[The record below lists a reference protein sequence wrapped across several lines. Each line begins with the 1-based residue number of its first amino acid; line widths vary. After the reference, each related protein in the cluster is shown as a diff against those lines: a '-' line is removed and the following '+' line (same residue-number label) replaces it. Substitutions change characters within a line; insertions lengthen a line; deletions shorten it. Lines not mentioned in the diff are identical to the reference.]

1 MKTRLK
7 KGEDLVS
14 TFSYPTWEQLPE
26 LDLYLDQVLLYVNK
40 TCAPVLSSSD
50 KGLTAAMINN
60 YVKHGYVEKPDKKK
74 YQRRQ
79 VARLIAI
86 TTLKTVFSIQE
97 IASTLNFL
105 QDQASSDLLYNS
117 FVAYLNEQKEPIAP
131 IIRSACQTIQLYLE
145 TLSYIQP
152 VKTEEETDELHHE
165 TK

>member
-1 MKTRLK
+1 M
-7 KGEDLVS
+7 S

-60 YVKHGYVEKPDKKK
+60 YVK

-131 IIRSACQTIQLYLE
+131 IIRSACQTVQLYLE

-152 VKTEEETDELHHE
+152 VKTEEETNELHHE

>member
-1 MKTRLK
+1 
-7 KGEDLVS
+7 
-14 TFSYPTWEQLPE
+14 
-26 LDLYLDQVLLYVNK
+26 
-40 TCAPVLSSSD
+40 
-50 KGLTAAMINN
+50 MINN

-86 TTLKTVFSIQE
+86 TTLKRS
-97 IASTLNFL
+97 FL
-105 QDQASSDLLYNS
+105 FRDRFYLKFLTGPGKFRSLYNS

-131 IIRSACQTIQLYLE
+131 IIRSACQTVQLYLE

-152 VKTEEETDELHHE
+152 LKTEEETDELHHE

>member
-1 MKTRLK
+1 
-7 KGEDLVS
+7 
-14 TFSYPTWEQLPE
+14 
-26 LDLYLDQVLLYVNK
+26 
-40 TCAPVLSSSD
+40 
-50 KGLTAAMINN
+50 MINN

-74 YQRRQ
+74 YQRGQ

-117 FVAYLNEQKEPIAP
+117 FVAYLNEHKEPIAP
-131 IIRSACQTIQLYLE
+131 IIRSACQTVQLYLE
-145 TLSYIQP
+145 TLTYIQP
-152 VKTEEETDELHHE
+152 EKTEEETDELHHE

>member
-1 MKTRLK
+1 M
-7 KGEDLVS
+7 
-14 TFSYPTWEQLPE
+14 
-26 LDLYLDQVLLYVNK
+26 
-40 TCAPVLSSSD
+40 
-50 KGLTAAMINN
+50 
-60 YVKHGYVEKPDKKK
+60 
-74 YQRRQ
+74 
-79 VARLIAI
+79 ARLIAI

-131 IIRSACQTIQLYLE
+131 IIRSACQTGQLYLE

>member
-117 FVAYLNEQKEPIAP
+117 FVAYLIAP
-131 IIRSACQTIQLYLE
+131 IIRSACQTVQLYLE

>member
-7 KGEDLVS
+7 KGEDFVS

-74 YQRRQ
+74 YKRQQ

-97 IASTLNFL
+97 IAATLNLL
-105 QDQASSDLLYNS
+105 QSQANSADLYNS
-117 FVAYLNEQKEPIAP
+117 FVDFLHEEKEPLAP
-131 IIRSACQTIQLYLE
+131 IIESACRTVLLYQE
-145 TLSYIQP
+145 TLSYIH
-152 VKTEEETDELHHE
+152 VHSEEE
-165 TK
+165 K

>member
-1 MKTRLK
+1 
-7 KGEDLVS
+7 
-14 TFSYPTWEQLPE
+14 
-26 LDLYLDQVLLYVNK
+26 
-40 TCAPVLSSSD
+40 
-50 KGLTAAMINN
+50 MINN

-86 TTLKTVFSIQE
+86 TTLKRSFYSGDRFYLKFLAGTRRVQIFSI
-97 IASTLNFL
+97 IALSLISMSKRA
-105 QDQASSDLLYNS
+105 DRS
-117 FVAYLNEQKEPIAP
+117 
-131 IIRSACQTIQLYLE
+131 IIRSACQTVQLYLE

>member
-1 MKTRLK
+1 MT
-7 KGEDLVS
+7 
-14 TFSYPTWEQLPE
+14 TFHYPSWEELPD

-74 YQRRQ
+74 YQRHQ
-79 VARLIAI
+79 IARLIAI

-97 IASTLNFL
+97 IASTLNYL
-105 QDQASSDLLYNS
+105 HQQANSDLLYNS
-117 FVAYLNEQKEPIAP
+117 FVDYLNEQKEPIAP
-131 IIRSACQTIQLYLE
+131 IIRAACKTVQLYLE
-145 TLSYIQP
+145 TISYIQP
-152 VKTEEETDELHHE
+152 EKTEDIPDELHHE

>member
-7 KGEDLVS
+7 KGEDFVS

-105 QDQASSDLLYNS
+105 QDQAAQIFSIIALSLISMSKKSRSLLS
-117 FVAYLNEQKEPIAP
+117 FAL
-131 IIRSACQTIQLYLE
+131 
-145 TLSYIQP
+145 P
-152 VKTEEETDELHHE
+152 VRQFNFILKPFLIFNQ
-165 TK
+165 

>member
-1 MKTRLK
+1 
-7 KGEDLVS
+7 
-14 TFSYPTWEQLPE
+14 
-26 LDLYLDQVLLYVNK
+26 
-40 TCAPVLSSSD
+40 
-50 KGLTAAMINN
+50 MINN

-131 IIRSACQTIQLYLE
+131 IIRSACQTVQLYLE
-145 TLSYIQP
+145 TLTYIQP

>member
-7 KGEDLVS
+7 KGEDFVS

-105 QDQASSDLLYNS
+105 QDQASSDLLYN
-117 FVAYLNEQKEPIAP
+117 LNEQKEPIAP
-131 IIRSACQTIQLYLE
+131 IIRSACQTVQLYLE

>member
-1 MKTRLK
+1 MNAQQVFPKWD
-7 KGEDLVS
+7 E
-14 TFSYPTWEQLPE
+14 LPE
-26 LDLYLDQVLLYVNK
+26 LDLYLDQVLLYVNNV
-40 TCAPVLSSSD
+40 CGSSISAAD
-50 KGLTAAMINN
+50 KGLTASMINN
-60 YVKHGYVEKPDKKK
+60 YVKHGYIAKPVKKK

-131 IIRSACQTIQLYLE
+131 IIRSACQTVQLYLE
-145 TLSYIQP
+145 TLTYIQP

>member
-1 MKTRLK
+1 M
-7 KGEDLVS
+7 S
-14 TFSYPTWEQLPE
+14 TFSYPTWDQLPE

-74 YQRRQ
+74 YKRQQ

-97 IASTLNFL
+97 IAATLNLL
-105 QDQASSDLLYNS
+105 QSQANSADLYNS
-117 FVAYLNEQKEPIAP
+117 FVDFLHEEKEPLAP
-131 IIRSACQTIQLYLE
+131 IIGSACRTVLLYQE
-145 TLSYIQP
+145 TLSYIH
-152 VKTEEETDELHHE
+152 VHSEEE
-165 TK
+165 K

>member
-1 MKTRLK
+1 MKAQQVFPK
-7 KGEDLVS
+7 WDEI
-14 TFSYPTWEQLPE
+14 PE
-26 LDLYLDQVLLYVNK
+26 LDLYLDQVLLYVNNV
-40 TCAPVLSSSD
+40 CGSSFSAAD
-50 KGLTAAMINN
+50 KGLTASMINN
-60 YVKHGYVEKPDKKK
+60 YVKHGYIAKPVKKK

-131 IIRSACQTIQLYLE
+131 IMRSACQTVQLYLE